1 MIGMKTP
8 TSHAPAIAGVPSGST
23 ARSTS
28 ATAKITSRAAAA
40 ASTGPIAIRMSGLA
54 DDIRVARRAVAA
66 TNSAIVMTSRTGRT
80 HDSTKAGSEAVSWN
94 ALAGQSDTHD
104 AHWDGVG

>member
-8 TSHAPAIAGVPSGST
+8 ISHAPTIAGVPSGWT

-28 ATAKITSRAAAA
+28 ATGEDHGPRRRGGQH
-40 ASTGPIAIRMSGLA
+40 GPIAIRISRLA